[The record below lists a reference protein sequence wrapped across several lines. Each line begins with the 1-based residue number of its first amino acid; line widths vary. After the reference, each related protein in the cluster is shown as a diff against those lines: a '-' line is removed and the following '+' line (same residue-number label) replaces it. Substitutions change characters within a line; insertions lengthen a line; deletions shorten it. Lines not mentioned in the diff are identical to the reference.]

1 MTGPATLSVL
11 ARVDGKVA
19 DPRAELRKARAQ
31 ISGLEARLGEKEL
44 ELTEMR
50 ARNADLEGQLE
61 EREAHRRLAD
71 HGPIPNG
78 CYVHGERLTDGDF
91 NRKNVCTAPAS
102 ALACCLATP
111 TPSWRPPPP
120 CPAFAGPHAWR
131 RAHPW
136 HVDLHHR
143 WHFQRPA

>member
-1 MTGPATLSVL
+1 MTGPATLGVL

-91 NRKNVCTAPAS
+91 NRKNVCTAP
-102 ALACCLATP
+102 
-111 TPSWRPPPP
+111 PPLLS
-120 CPAFAGPHAWR
+120 PAA
-131 RAHPW
+131 
-136 HVDLHHR
+136 
-143 WHFQRPA
+143 